1 MTRCSTSLRPDC
13 LLIDAGKGP
22 GDVALTQ
29 EETTHALIEHG
40 RRGALVVRLK
50 GGDPFVFGRGGEE
63 ADALREAG
71 VAYEVVPGVT
81 SAISVPAY
89 AGVPV
94 THRDLAAQV
103 TIVTGHER
111 PGKPRVGRRLGCTR
125 RAARHARRAHGRGA
139 PVARLPPR

>member
-1 MTRCSTSLRPDC
+1 MTRCSTSRRPDC

-29 EETTHALIEHG
+29 EETTRALIEHG

-71 VAYEVVPGVT
+71 VAYEIVPGVT

-94 THRDLAAQV
+94 TYRDLSAAGDDRDGTRAAGQAAL
-103 TIVTGHER
+103 R
-111 PGKPRVGRRLGCTR
+111 RRLGC
-125 RAARHARRAHGRGA
+125 ARGTPGHARRADGRRRA
-139 PVARLPPR
+139 WHPSPPR